1 LKVPLSA
8 EMGKLEIFW
17 QVPDGAGVVLL
28 SHVVSIDQAEK
39 YADCLT
45 CQFSHYDAWKN
56 TKRGKTSLNPL
67 TPATNRLIAAHES
80 EDWPRGR
87 VVYDGTAQGFIVYAD
102 RQIFVRAALVRAH
115 FGLPEGT
122 QWHNVSHYYRSFLL
136 EIN

>member
-1 LKVPLSA
+1 
-8 EMGKLEIFW
+8 MGKLEIFW

-39 YADCLT
+39 YDDCLT

-87 VVYDGTAQGFIVYAD
+87 VVYDGMAQGFIAYAD
-102 RQIFVRAALVRAH
+102 RQIFVHAELLRVH
-115 FGLPEGT
+115 FNLPLDAPI
-122 QWHNVSHYYRSFLL
+122 HLDSHYCNSKQLFH
-136 EIN
+136 EK